1 MVFFSDFT
9 KFVAKNDQMWYQ
21 AHMPWKVAKF
31 YKHKILHLMK
41 FYKIPCGNWIFILP
55 YYNGGPT
62 IPILF
67 LHEKTQLPSCVTPST
82 CRGPRVES
90 PKSPPTGPRNPIKF
104 VEGPCVI
111 SAKAKA
117 QFSRTSPRSL
127 TCNFIKLRVPF
138 RGTLTQ
144 NTPCLNHEQ
153 LRPKPTAQIARSQTP
168 VKDMMNV

>member
-1 MVFFSDFT
+1 MS
-9 KFVAKNDQMWYQ
+9 
-21 AHMPWKVAKF
+21 
-31 YKHKILHLMK
+31 
-41 FYKIPCGNWIFILP
+41 FYKIAGVPSIFILP

-62 IPILF
+62 SSFLF
-67 LHEKTQLPSCVTPST
+67 LHEKTKLPSYVTSST

-127 TCNFIKLRVPF
+127 TCNFITLRGPF
-138 RGTLTQ
+138 RGTLTE

-168 VKDMMNV
+168 VKDMTNV